1 MKSRAKKIAF
11 IGILIFLLLQLYQ
24 PARNSDYGQVSTVS
38 IAKVHHV
45 PKNVEAILQTS
56 CYDCHSNNTRYP
68 WYSNL
73 QPIRSFMENHIE
85 KGKNDLNF
93 SKWGEYSKR
102 KQGTKLNRIISQI
115 KSNEMPLSSYILIHR
130 DAVLSAAQKKEIIDW
145 AEKLND
151 SI

>member
-1 MKSRAKKIAF
+1 MKSHIKKIAF
-11 IGILIFLLLQLYQ
+11 TGILIFLLLQFYQ
-24 PARNSDYGQVSTVS
+24 PARNSDYGQVSS
-38 IAKVHHV
+38 ISIGKVHHI
-45 PKNVEAILQTS
+45 PKKVEVILQTS

-73 QPIRSFMENHIE
+73 QPIRSFMENHIK
-85 KGKNDLNF
+85 KGKNNLNF
-93 SKWGEYSKR
+93 SRWGAYSKR

-115 KSNEMPLSSYILIHR
+115 KSDEMPLSSYTLIHR